1 MFHPIPDQHFCVLVL
16 KPLYVK
22 LSFLTGSSAREEFN
36 RSEAFEPNKKNYLGM
51 TLHPNLCCTG
61 ARSVRYIFSAINAS
75 EKDAKKYNSAIY
87 WSAYE
92 NVRSSRATDVI

>member
-1 MFHPIPDQHFCVLVL
+1 
-16 KPLYVK
+16 
-22 LSFLTGSSAREEFN
+22 
-36 RSEAFEPNKKNYLGM
+36 M